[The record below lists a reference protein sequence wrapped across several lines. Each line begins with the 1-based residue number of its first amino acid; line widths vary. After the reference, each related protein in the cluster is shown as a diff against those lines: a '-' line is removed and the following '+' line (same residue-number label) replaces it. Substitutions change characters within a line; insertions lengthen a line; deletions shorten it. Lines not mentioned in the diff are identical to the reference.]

1 MSTQQLLMH
10 SLRVV
15 ELNGSHSEFGG
26 YRFNGFEF
34 VNVKKSH
41 GVRLVVL
48 EINVQLRRLSIGLG
62 QFRRTKVYIHSGKIV
77 TPNRSGMIG
86 FTVSDSKLSIIC
98 LLIDLLSLLPPFV
111 WGALG
116 TFQVP

>member
-1 MSTQQLLMH
+1 M
-10 SLRVV
+10 VDFI
-15 ELNGSHSEFGG
+15 GSHSEFGG
-26 YRFNGFEF
+26 FKFNEFEII
-34 VNVKKSH
+34 NVKESLE
-41 GVRLVVL
+41 VRLVVL
-48 EINVQLRRLSIGLG
+48 EINVQLRGPSIGLG